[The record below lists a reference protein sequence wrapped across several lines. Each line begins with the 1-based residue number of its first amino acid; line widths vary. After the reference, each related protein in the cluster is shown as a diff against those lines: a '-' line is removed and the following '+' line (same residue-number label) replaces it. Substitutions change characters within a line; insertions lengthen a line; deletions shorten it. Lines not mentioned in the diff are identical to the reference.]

1 IGIIRSLIYI
11 PEVLLL
17 DESTSALDE
26 KNTKNIEKFIK
37 SLNEEEVTVL
47 WITHSNEQSQ
57 SIFNKRIEI
66 SNGKIEKVEVIA

>member
-1 IGIIRSLIYI
+1 M
-11 PEVLLL
+11 L

-37 SLNEEEVTVL
+37 SLNEEGVTVF

>member
-1 IGIIRSLIYI
+1 M
-11 PEVLLL
+11 L

-37 SLNEEEVTVL
+37 SLNEEGVTVL